1 MAYAYTENPSKE
13 TVYILSW
20 VIILRFEQPVAI
32 FKLPMLSILTK
43 ISDVSLNPEFCLKWK
58 LTNYPHVIVLFFCVL
73 LKIGKTR

>member
-20 VIILRFEQPVAI
+20 VIILRFEQPAAL

-43 ISDVSLNPEFCLKWK
+43 ISDVSLNPEFC
-58 LTNYPHVIVLFFCVL
+58 
-73 LKIGKTR
+73 